1 MKTKGKAW
9 QLIVTVLLIAAFV
22 YTAFFGVAVKYGD
35 VTTPYLKGAKDIR
48 FGVDIKGGVNVTF
61 VPSDGYDATDEQL
74 EAAQLVIENRLVALN
89 VTDYELYVDNNSD
102 SLILEFPWQSG
113 ETNFDPG
120 QSLYGYLLRS
130 VYNQSVNYVNKHRHA
145 CSYRSYYQ
153 ERIESIGYAYYDPD
167 RNPVIEKLYSQDLRT
182 SINEAIAALPAKCR
196 EVFSL
201 SYLQGF
207 SHREIS
213 EQMGIAQ
220 STVENHIYLALRQL
234 RAKLSKSE
242 LILLLFF
249 IFLQNNSHP
258 LG

>member
-1 MKTKGKAW
+1 MEPAE
-9 QLIVTVLLIAAFV
+9 LISAIRAGSREAFDEMCGR
-22 YTAFFGVAVKYGD
+22 YYAPLTAYARLFLNGNWAQD
-35 VTTPYLKGAKDIR
+35 VVQDV
-48 FGVDIKGGVNVTF
+48 FVNVW
-61 VPSDGYDATDEQL
+61 VRR
-74 EAAQLVIENRLVALN
+74 EAL
-89 VTDYELYVDNNSD
+89 
-102 SLILEFPWQSG
+102 
-113 ETNFDPG
+113 DPG

-207 SHREIS
+207 SQRTDGDCAEHGRKPYLPCPEATAGKIVEIGADS
-213 EQMGIAQ
+213 AA
-220 STVENHIYLALRQL
+220 VFH
-234 RAKLSKSE
+234 
-242 LILLLFF
+242 FF
-249 IFLQNNSHP
+249 TK
-258 LG
+258 

>member
-1 MKTKGKAW
+1 MPAAVFIALRKTKKAGGLANL
-9 QLIVTVLLIAAFV
+9 QIFSNIVHTNMEPAELISAIRAGSREAFDEMCGR
-22 YTAFFGVAVKYGD
+22 YYAPLTAYARLFLNGNWAQD
-35 VTTPYLKGAKDIR
+35 VVQDV
-48 FGVDIKGGVNVTF
+48 FVNVW
-61 VPSDGYDATDEQL
+61 VRR
-74 EAAQLVIENRLVALN
+74 EAL
-89 VTDYELYVDNNSD
+89 
-102 SLILEFPWQSG
+102 
-113 ETNFDPG
+113 DPG

>member
-1 MKTKGKAW
+1 MCGRYYAP
-9 QLIVTVLLIAAFV
+9 L
-22 YTAFFGVAVKYGD
+22 TAYARLFLNGNWAQD
-35 VTTPYLKGAKDIR
+35 VVQDV
-48 FGVDIKGGVNVTF
+48 FVNVW
-61 VPSDGYDATDEQL
+61 VRR
-74 EAAQLVIENRLVALN
+74 EAL
-89 VTDYELYVDNNSD
+89 
-102 SLILEFPWQSG
+102 
-113 ETNFDPG
+113 DPG

-213 EQMGIAQ
+213 ERMGIAQ

-249 IFLQNNSHP
+249 NFLQNNSHP